1 VEAAPAAR
9 EASAIGNASV
19 EATAAVGEAAAIRNA
34 SVEAAAVEDVSMDAS
49 NDEYGG
55 VRPPASC
62 LPEFSLPLHLYLD

>member
-9 EASAIGNASV
+9 EASVIGNASV
-19 EATAAVGEAAAIRNA
+19 EATATIGEAATIRNA
-34 SVEAAAVEDVSMDAS
+34 SVEDASVDAS